1 MAKYTKKW
9 QKEFEKRYSAAILE
23 IKNLEVEYNE
33 MKETNP
39 DEFGLDYIIPKE
51 DTISLGEM
59 DSYGIYELQDAPDG
73 EPYADFNFNFK
84 IAKVNFRISK
94 LKDLIG
100 FRNELIELIDRFDRP
115 VEQPK
120 AEIDTDDCEDEDGEE
135 QEWTIKAEQPLT
147 QSWTYT
153 VTAKSA
159 CAAIKMLEEDPDQDG
174 IVNNDDN
181 EYYDYGETE
190 YDTI

>member
-1 MAKYTKKW
+1 MAKFTKKW
-9 QKEFEKRYSAAILE
+9 QKEFEKRYSSAILE
-23 IKNLEVEYNE
+23 IKNLEGEYKE
-33 MKETNP
+33 MKDTNP
-39 DEFGLDYIIPKE
+39 DEFYLDYIMPKE

-59 DSYGIYELQDAPDG
+59 DSYGIYELQDSPDS
-73 EPYADFNFNFK
+73 ETYADFNFNFK
-84 IAKVNFRISK
+84 LAKVNFKISK

-120 AEIDTDDCEDEDGEE
+120 VDIDTDDCEDEDGEE

-153 VTAKSA
+153 VTAISA

-190 YDTI
+190 YEAI

>member
-1 MAKYTKKW
+1 MAKFTKKW

-23 IKNLEVEYNE
+23 IKNLEAEYKE
-33 MKETNP
+33 MKDTNP
-39 DEFGLDYIIPKE
+39 DEFYLDYIMPKE

-59 DSYGIYELQDAPDG
+59 DSYGIYELQDPPDTKS
-73 EPYADFNFNFK
+73 YADFNFNFK

-94 LKDLIG
+94 LKDLIA
-100 FRNELIELIDRFDRP
+100 FRNELIELIDKFDRP
-115 VEQPK
+115 VEEPK
-120 AEIDTDDCEDEDGEE
+120 IEIDTDDCDDEDGEE
-135 QEWTIKAEQPLT
+135 QEWTIKAEQPLS

-159 CAAIKMLEEDPDQDG
+159 CAAIKMLEDDPDQDG

-190 YDTI
+190 YEAI